1 MVITGGVNVYP
12 AEVEAV
18 LEAHPDVFESAV
30 IGVPD
35 DVWGEGVHAVV
46 VARPGCSPMADDII
60 TFCRDRMAHFKA
72 PRSVEFVDELPHSG
86 SGKVLKRDLKERYR
100 SGGGA

>member
-1 MVITGGVNVYP
+1 MP
-12 AEVEAV
+12 Q
-18 LEAHPDVFESAV
+18 SAV
-30 IGVPD
+30 SLQEGMIVKLSRFASAAVAAAALVVPA
-35 DVWGEGVHAVV
+35 GTAV
-46 VARPGCSPMADDII
+46 GTSTSTMADDII